1 MTYLELVRSAQRILR
16 ATSDK
21 LGSAPES
28 VVGQDGINDELV
40 YFIQQAWLDIQ
51 NASRNWR
58 FLWSEGQL
66 TLASGVDTIN
76 PAANPDYE
84 SILLADSDGRG
95 RFITLLVDGPDSETT
110 VRFVPYPAF
119 QQSYLTRGVRGPG
132 QPGNFTIL
140 PDGRLRFDLIADRP
154 YTVKINY
161 RRRAQR
167 LVDNNDEPAMPERHH
182 MAIVWWAIVRYYCVT
197 RDGAERF
204 RAKAKIEMDRE
215 MQILYNE
222 QVDEAIMLEGLE

>member
-1 MTYLELVRSAQRILR
+1 MT
-16 ATSDK
+16 
-21 LGSAPES
+21 PES
-28 VVGQDGINDELV
+28 AAAAVRA
-40 YFIQQAWLDIQ
+40 FSSSA
-51 NASRNWR
+51 ASAGTTP
-58 FLWSEGQL
+58 S
-66 TLASGVDTIN
+66 TIACSCDSSTVAGV
-76 PAANPDYE
+76 ARSWAR
-84 SILLADSDGRG
+84 SLADSDGRG

-140 PDGRLRFDLIADRP
+140 PNGRLRFDLIADRP

-167 LVDNNDEPAMPERHH
+167 LVDNGDEPRMPDRHH

-204 RAKAKIEMDRE
+204 RAKAKIELDRE